1 MATDILV
8 LTTAHPDFPIA
19 VRAMGQPPA
28 RLFLRG
34 VLPKGRALAI
44 VGTRRAT
51 APALRFATELAS
63 RACQAGWSVWSG
75 GAAGIDAAAHEGAV
89 AAGGKSVVV
98 MGTGFDHPYPC
109 TNRPLFDRVLQ
120 EGGAWLSPYP
130 PEQVGARWTFLPRNE
145 LLAAMVDQ
153 VVVVQAPAR
162 SGARSTTAAARRMG
176 KPVWAV
182 PASPWDSA
190 GVGCL
195 LEIQAGAKALLS
207 ADQLLGERSRRR
219 TTVLPS
225 DLSDSER
232 AVAKVVANAP
242 AHLDIICEQTGLS
255 AAEASAAALTLTL
268 KRVLLESAD
277 GSYHLENRALG

>member
-1 MATDILV
+1 MAATDILA
-8 LTTAHPDFPIA
+8 LTPEHPDFPIA
-19 VRAMGQPPA
+19 VRAMGQPPQ
-28 RLFLRG
+28 RLYLRG
-34 VLPKGRALAI
+34 VLPQGRALGI

-51 APALRFATELAS
+51 APAIRFAHDLAA

-75 GAAGIDAAAHEGAV
+75 GAAGIDAAAHEGAL

-98 MGTGFDHPYPC
+98 MGTGFHHPYPS
-109 TNRPLFDRVLQ
+109 TNRALFDRVL
-120 EGGAWLSPYP
+120 EEGAWLSPYP
-130 PEQVGARWTFLPRNE
+130 PEQLGARWTFLPRNE
-145 LLAAMVDQ
+145 LLAAVVDQ

-190 GVGCL
+190 GAGCL

-207 ADQLLGERSRRR
+207 ADQLLGERSRHRKA
-219 TTVLPS
+219 TLPL
-225 DLSDSER
+225 DLSASER

-242 AHLDIICEQTGLS
+242 AHLDTICEQTGLT
-255 AAEASAAALTLTL
+255 AAEVSAAALTLTL

-277 GSYHLENRALG
+277 GSYHLESRALE